1 MIILPAIDIK
11 DGNCVRLFKG
21 DFSTVEKVA
30 ADYMETAKG
39 FETAGA
45 SWIHMVDLDG
55 AKEGRPVNQHIYE
68 DVAAKTGL
76 KVEVGGGIRNLET
89 IDTYLKSG
97 VERVILGSAAL
108 KNPQLISAAAEKFGS
123 QCVVC
128 AIDAKRRPEGGWTVY
143 LNGGRIDTGKD
154 ALLWAQEAERLGA
167 GEILL
172 TSMDC
177 DGQKTGYDLELTRQ
191 VSERV
196 GIPVIASGGAG
207 KLEHFLKAFTEGRAD
222 AVLAASLFH
231 FGEISIPQ
239 LKQYLRENQ
248 ISVRI

>member
-39 FETAGA
+39 FEIAGA

-55 AKEGRPVNQHIYE
+55 AKEGRPMNQHIYE

-108 KNPQLISAAAEKFGS
+108 KNPQLVKDAVQKFGS
-123 QCVVC
+123 QHIAVG
-128 AIDAKRRPEGGWTVY
+128 IDAK
-143 LNGGRIDTGKD
+143 NGMV
-154 ALLWAQEAERLGA
+154 A
-167 GEILL
+167 
-172 TSMDC
+172 
-177 DGQKTGYDLELTRQ
+177 
-191 VSERV
+191 
-196 GIPVIASGGAG
+196 
-207 KLEHFLKAFTEGRAD
+207 TEGWLEESDTDYITPLTTLPFRTSRQGMIRFASICYTPSARAM
-222 AVLAASLFH
+222 ASRRSNVPL
-231 FGEISIPQ
+231 
-239 LKQYLRENQ
+239 
-248 ISVRI
+248 